1 MNIWESFV
9 EFLQGLIREYGLP
22 KLFLGLVGLVGPF
35 VAVVLGFHP
44 SQAVKVILALVLLV
58 LFLLVTCLALA
69 IDQNKWRN
77 KVAEANGVLNRYG
90 DEIVARQNAT
100 SFEIKDWHDQQYI
113 DKNGDTTI
121 DRRFTLVVGNPKPL
135 QTFWHLMT
143 MSSDQTD
150 YKYRKK
156 VVVKAKTFDPQT
168 QQPGVN
174 FLLSRK
180 WDGNSLWTFVHLDR
194 EYQAG
199 EEVRVLLQAS
209 WPGYTKE
216 LLENENGDTAE
227 WTFRRNVTSP
237 CDTAIRRG
245 SSQGQFR
252 ATSAS
257 GLPTPSQNCGPDGRL
272 MSCSTRSSTPKTP
285 FGRASGGQR
294 DDDRRGSLAPVK
306 GGSRCPS
313 TGPRAKT
320 VQSRPTHPRGG

>member
-121 DRRFTLVVGNPKPL
+121 DRRFTLVVGNQKPL

-227 WTFRRNVTSP
+227 WTFRRNVDSLHVTLSFAKRLRLRDNFVLQALP
-237 CDTAIRRG
+237 G
-245 SSQGQFR
+245 S
-252 ATSAS
+252 
-257 GLPTPSQNCGPDGRL
+257 PTPSQNRGPDGRL
-272 MSCSTRSSTPKTP
+272 NVVFDAVGPPQNTP
-285 FGRASGGQR
+285 FGFRIQ
-294 DDDRRGSLAPVK
+294 
-306 GGSRCPS
+306 
-313 TGPRAKT
+313 
-320 VQSRPTHPRGG
+320 RPT